1 MSWNSSGVI
10 SVFPPAPFLLRVG
23 DAGRVVL
30 ARFVAARLKMTADLA
45 AIPVVAD
52 PPHEPALPL
61 VQHEVVTVAT
71 IPFVAHVASLLG

>member
-1 MSWNSSGVI
+1 M
-10 SVFPPAPFLLRVG
+10 SVFPATPFLLRVG

-30 ARFVAARLKMTADLA
+30 ARFVAVRLEMPANLA
-45 AIPVVAD
+45 ALPVVAE
-52 PPHEPALPL
+52 PAHEPALLL